1 MKNDSIV
8 LIGMAGVG
16 KSTVGA
22 LVARA
27 LQYDFTDVDEYIWQK
42 DGKTVQQV
50 IDEGGDQALLKLE
63 KERVLELNLKRRVL
77 APGGSIIYHPDLM
90 DYLKKNTTLV
100 YLEDCYENIEA
111 RVKGD
116 MHTRG
121 IVGLK
126 TRSLKQIY
134 NERQPLYRQY
144 ADITIPCDSKSWEQ
158 IAEEVLKLL
167 KNSPPSRGRG

>member
-1 MKNDSIV
+1 MKKNSIV

-27 LQYDFTDVDEYIWQK
+27 LKYEFIDLDEYIRRK

-50 IDEGGDQALLKLE
+50 IDEGGDEVLLKLE
-63 KERVLELNLKRRVL
+63 KERMRELSLKRRVV
-77 APGGSIIYHPDLM
+77 APGGSIIYHADLM

-100 YLEDCYENIEA
+100 YLADCYDNIEA
-111 RVKGD
+111 RVEGD
-116 MHTRG
+116 RLDRG

-126 TRSLKQIY
+126 TKSLKQIY
-134 NERQPLYRQY
+134 DERNPLYAKY
-144 ADITIPCDSKSWEQ
+144 ADITIDCAGKSWEE
-158 IAEEVLKLL
+158 IVDEVLQVFRK
-167 KNSPPSRGRG
+167 

>member
-1 MKNDSIV
+1 MKKNSIV

-27 LQYDFTDVDEYIWQK
+27 LKYEFIDLDEYIRRK

-50 IDEGGDQALLKLE
+50 IDEGGDEALLKLE
-63 KERVLELNLKRRVL
+63 KERMRELSLKRRVV
-77 APGGSIIYHPDLM
+77 APGGSIIYHADLM

-100 YLEDCYENIEA
+100 YLADCYDNIEA
-111 RVKGD
+111 RVEGD
-116 MHTRG
+116 RLDRG

-126 TRSLKQIY
+126 TKSLKQIY
-134 NERQPLYRQY
+134 DERNPLYAKY
-144 ADITIPCDSKSWEQ
+144 ADITIDCAGKSWEE
-158 IAEEVLKLL
+158 IVDEVLQVFRK
-167 KNSPPSRGRG
+167 